1 MTSAAAAGRSAGWK
15 EPFHPE
21 HSILHHVWKLLRL
34 QISVTWST
42 FRTARLRRKIGTII
56 VVLVTV
62 LFAGG
67 IFAISWFLLGAL
79 RSPELERIL
88 IEQNQPSLTPFLET
102 VPVLILAG
110 SFLGILLTSFGVLLS
125 ALYLSGDLDF
135 LMAAPVPIRA
145 VFVAKQLQ
153 AVLPN
158 FGLIALFGLPVLFGL
173 GASGGYNFLYYPMVV
188 IVLALLALAAAGASS
203 LLVMGVARI
212 FPPRRVAEVIGAV
225 GALLS
230 IICSQSGNF
239 VNAMHLDE
247 QNLSPEQIPFAAI
260 TRFNAIWNP
269 LSWPGRGLVDL
280 GEARLLPALL
290 FLGLTV
296 ALAGGLF
303 LLSLQVAERLYYS
316 GWANMQAG
324 GRKKRTAPKV
334 RRPGVVPA
342 GTASPVRAG
351 AAASFLSEFI
361 PQPVMGMI
369 RKDFLTLRRDPRNM
383 GQLITP
389 LIVGF
394 MYVFILFRPGGFPI
408 EGRGEAPDWFMQ
420 LIGTAMLYSNIGI
433 SLLVGWSLISRLGMM
448 GFSQEGK
455 NYWMLK
461 TAPVGAVR
469 LLLAKLLVAYL
480 PGLVMGTLFMVIIS
494 LIRGASISILLFGLA
509 VVALSIIGAA
519 GINVAFGVV
528 GVNLNWEDPR
538 KMNPGLS
545 GCFSMLLSFLYMGL
559 SVVLFFGPPLLF
571 EAFGLPEL
579 AGQAAGLL
587 LGGAFSIACAVITL
601 GLVKNRV
608 PRIGES

>member
-1 MTSAAAAGRSAGWK
+1 MTSAAAAAGWK

-21 HSILHHVWKLLRL
+21 RSLIRHVWKLLRL
-34 QISVTWST
+34 QLAITWST
-42 FRTARLRRKIGTII
+42 FRAARLRRKFGTII
-56 VVLVTV
+56 VAL
-62 LFAGG
+62 LILIFAGAV
-67 IFAISWFLLGAL
+67 FAGSWLLLGLL
-79 RSPELERIL
+79 RSPELAQIL
-88 IEQNQPSLTPFLET
+88 AEQNQPSLTPFLET

-153 AVLPN
+153 AILPN
-158 FGLIALFGLPVLFGL
+158 FGFIALFGLPVLFGL
-173 GASGGYNFLYYPMVV
+173 GASGGYNLLYYPMVV

-225 GALLS
+225 GAIFS

-239 VNAMHLDE
+239 INAMRLDE
-247 QNLSPEQIPFAAI
+247 QNLGPDQIPFAAI
-260 TRFNAIWNP
+260 TRFNAAWNP
-269 LSWPGRGLVDL
+269 LSWPGRGLVEL
-280 GEARLLPALL
+280 GEARILPALF
-290 FLGLTV
+290 FLGITIALT
-296 ALAGGLF
+296 GGLF
-303 LLSLQVAERLYYS
+303 LLSLQVAERVYYS
-316 GWANMQAG
+316 GWASMQAG

-334 RRPGVVPA
+334 RHPGAVPA
-342 GTASPVRAG
+342 GTAAPVRTG
-351 AAASFLSEFI
+351 AAAAFFAEFI

-369 RKDFLTLRRDPRNM
+369 RKDLLTLRRDPRNM

-394 MYVFILFRPGGFPI
+394 MYLFIIFRPGGLPL

-420 LIGTAMLYSNIGI
+420 LIETGMMYSNIGI
-433 SLLVGWSLISRLGMM
+433 SLFVGWSLISRLGMM

-461 TAPVGAVR
+461 TAPVGPVR
-469 LLLAKLLVAYL
+469 LLMGKLLVAYL
-480 PGLVMGTLFMVIIS
+480 PGLVMSSLLMVIIS
-494 LIRGASISILLFGLA
+494 LVRGVSIPVLLFGLA
-509 VVALSIIGAA
+509 VVALSIVGAA

-528 GVNLNWEDPR
+528 GVNLTWDDPR

-545 GCFSMLLSFLYMGL
+545 GCFSMLLSFLYMGV
-559 SVVLFFGPPLLF
+559 SVVLFFGPPMLLS
-571 EAFGLPEL
+571 AFGLPEL
-579 AGQAAGLL
+579 AGQVIGLL
-587 LGGAFSIACAVITL
+587 LGGAFSLGCAVISL

>member
-1 MTSAAAAGRSAGWK
+1 MTSAAAAAGWK

-21 HSILHHVWKLLRL
+21 RSLIRHVWKLLRL
-34 QISVTWST
+34 QLAITWST
-42 FRTARLRRKIGTII
+42 FRAARLRRKIGTII
-56 VVLVTV
+56 VALLVLI
-62 LFAGG
+62 FAGAV
-67 IFAISWFLLGAL
+67 FAGSWLLLGAL
-79 RSPELERIL
+79 RSPELAQIL
-88 IEQNQPSLTPFLET
+88 AEQNQPSLTPFLET

-158 FGLIALFGLPVLFGL
+158 FGFIALFGLPVLFGL
-173 GASGGYNFLYYPMVV
+173 GASGGYNLLYYPMVV

-225 GALLS
+225 GAIFS

-239 VNAMHLDE
+239 INAMRLDE
-247 QNLSPEQIPFAAI
+247 QNLGPDQIPFAAI
-260 TRFNAIWNP
+260 TRFNAAWNP
-269 LSWPGRGLVDL
+269 LSWPGRGLVEL
-280 GEARLLPALL
+280 GEARILPALF
-290 FLGLTV
+290 FLGITIALT
-296 ALAGGLF
+296 GGLF
-303 LLSLQVAERLYYS
+303 LLSLQVAERVYYS
-316 GWANMQAG
+316 GWASMQAG

-334 RRPGVVPA
+334 RHPGVVPA
-342 GTASPVRAG
+342 GTAAPVRTG
-351 AAASFLSEFI
+351 AAAAFLAEFI
-361 PQPVMGMI
+361 PQPVMGMV
-369 RKDFLTLRRDPRNM
+369 RKDLLTLRRDPRNM

-394 MYVFILFRPGGFPI
+394 MYLFIIFRSGGIPV
-408 EGRGEAPDWFMQ
+408 EAQGDAPAWLMQ
-420 LIGTAMLYSNIGI
+420 LITTGMMYSNIGI
-433 SLLVGWSLISRLGMM
+433 SLFVGWSLISRLGMM

-461 TAPVGAVR
+461 TAPVGPVR
-469 LLLAKLLVAYL
+469 LLMGKLLVAYL
-480 PGLVMGTLFMVIIS
+480 PGLVMSSLLMVIIS
-494 LIRGASISILLFGLA
+494 LVRGVSIPVLLFGLA
-509 VVALSIIGAA
+509 VVALSIVGAA

-528 GVNLNWEDPR
+528 GVNLTWEDPR

-545 GCFSMLLSFLYMGL
+545 GCFSMLLSFLYMGV
-559 SVVLFFGPPLLF
+559 SVVLFFGPPMLLS
-571 EAFGLPEL
+571 ALGLPEL
-579 AGQAAGLL
+579 AGQVIGLL
-587 LGGAFSIACAVITL
+587 LGGAFSLGCAGIAL